1 LLIGRIGIGSFELDQ
16 TFHLQPCQGF
26 ESRKEVRT
34 MRKTSLSGKEKAR
47 TLRSL
52 LRVTQLQA
60 FTLAIVALAAL
71 IALLK

>member
-1 LLIGRIGIGSFELDQ
+1 M
-16 TFHLQPCQGF
+16 
-26 ESRKEVRT
+26 K
-34 MRKTSLSGKEKAR
+34 KTPSSGKEKAR
-47 TLRSL
+47 ILRSL

>member
-1 LLIGRIGIGSFELDQ
+1 
-16 TFHLQPCQGF
+16 
-26 ESRKEVRT
+26 